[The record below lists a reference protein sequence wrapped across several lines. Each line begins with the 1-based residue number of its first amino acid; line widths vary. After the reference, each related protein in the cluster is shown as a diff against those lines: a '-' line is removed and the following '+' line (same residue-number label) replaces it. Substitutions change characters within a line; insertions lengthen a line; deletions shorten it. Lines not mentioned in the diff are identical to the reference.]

1 MSKRESNKK
10 NNETKEFIVGLLFIS
25 FVLYIFFSTNVS
37 KNEDSNSTKTEI
49 KTEKKEAI
57 KAIKKKGE
65 PNTLNGGYPA
75 CLTKKDLGDYSL
87 AGMKSDTKM
96 MLYLINNGKC
106 MITKKGTHFDLIDS
120 SIFSG
125 SAKIRIW
132 INDKPVELFT
142 NIENIN
148 I

>member
-1 MSKRESNKK
+1 MGKK
-10 NNETKEFIVGLLFIS
+10 INGYTLFMWAIIGAMA
-25 FVLYIFFSTNVS
+25 YAIITTDTQEVS
-37 KNEDSNSTKTEI
+37 DTNSTKTEI
-49 KTEKKEAI
+49 KTEKKEAV

-75 CLTKKDLGDYSL
+75 CLTKKDLGDFSL
-87 AGMKSDTKM
+87 AAMKSDDKM
-96 MLYLINNGKC
+96 MLYLVNNGKC

-120 SIFSG
+120 SLFG
-125 SAKIRIW
+125 GNAKIRIW
-132 INDKPVELFT
+132 LNNKPVELYT